1 MINKLKGKYNSNR
14 LTDYAITETQSRTS
28 IKKYYCFI
36 LDNFSFSYCIF
47 AMWLF
52 QAAQCRTGKRR
63 ARTRKPQTTTLKQN
77 N

>member
-1 MINKLKGKYNSNR
+1 MINKYNDGCNDC
-14 LTDYAITETQSRTS
+14 LWHPKAMPKTAMRTS